1 MTTPEVGK
9 PLTGKI
15 ALVTGGSRGIGRSI
29 AIELASRGAHVAIN
43 YFRNHKE
50 AQSTQSD
57 IEALGVRC
65 LRVSAHLAESVQIQ
79 KLFKTITSEF
89 GHLEILINNAASGVQ
104 RLGMELE
111 EKHWDWTMNI
121 NTKAPWLCTQA
132 AVPLMKEGGR
142 VVNISSLGA
151 SRVLPYY
158 LSVGVSKAGL
168 EAVTRYLAIELA
180 PLGITVNAVSGGYV
194 PTEAL
199 THFPNRDNML
209 DIARSKTPGDR
220 LLTPE
225 DMAKTVAFLCSEEA
239 AMIRGQVIVV
249 DGGMSLVL

>member
-1 MTTPEVGK
+1 MTTSNVAK
-9 PLTGKI
+9 PLTGKV

-29 AIELASRGAHVAIN
+29 AIELASRGADVAIN

-50 AQSTQSD
+50 AQNTQSD

-65 LRVSAHLAESVQIQ
+65 VRVSAHLGESVQIQ

-194 PTEAL
+194 TTKAL

-249 DGGMSLVL
+249 DGGMSLML

>member
-9 PLTGKI
+9 PFTGKI

-29 AIELASRGAHVAIN
+29 AIELASRGADVAIN

-65 LRVSAHLAESVQIQ
+65 LRVSAHLAESAQIQ
-79 KLFKTITSEF
+79 KLFKLVASEF
-89 GHLEILINNAASGVQ
+89 GHLDILINNAASGVQ
-104 RLGMELE
+104 RPGMELD

-194 PTEAL
+194 ATEAL
-199 THFPNRDNML
+199 EHFPNRDNML

>member
-1 MTTPEVGK
+1 MTTSNVTK
-9 PLTGKI
+9 PLTGKV

-29 AIELASRGAHVAIN
+29 AIELASRGADVAIN

-50 AQSTQSD
+50 AQKTQSE

-65 LRVSAHLAESVQIQ
+65 VRVSAHLAESVQIQ
-79 KLFKTITSEF
+79 KLFKTITSQF

-194 PTEAL
+194 ATEAL

-249 DGGMSLVL
+249 DGGMSLML

>member
-1 MTTPEVGK
+1 MTTSSDSKSLAGK
-9 PLTGKI
+9 V
-15 ALVTGGSRGIGRSI
+15 ALVTGGSRGIGRAI
-29 AIELASRGAHVAIN
+29 ACELASRGADIIIN

-50 AQSTQSD
+50 ARSAQAE

-65 LRVSAHLAESVQIQ
+65 MRITAHLAEAPQVQ
-79 KLFKTITSEF
+79 KLFKAISDEF
-89 GHLEILINNAASGVQ
+89 GHLDILINNAASGVQ
-104 RLGMELE
+104 RSAMELE

-132 AVPLMKEGGR
+132 AVPLMSKGGR

-151 SRVLPYY
+151 GRVLPYY

-168 EAVTRYLAIELA
+168 EAVTRYLAVELA

-194 PTEAL
+194 ATEAL
-199 THFPNRDNML
+199 EHFPNRDDML
-209 DIARSKTPGDR
+209 DIARSKTPGGQ

-225 DMAKTVAFLCSEEA
+225 DLAKTVAFLCSEDA

-249 DGGMSLVL
+249 DGGMSLTL

>member
-1 MTTPEVGK
+1 MTTSNVAK
-9 PLTGKI
+9 PLTGKV

-29 AIELASRGAHVAIN
+29 AIELASRGADVAIN

-50 AQSTQSD
+50 AQNTQSD

-65 LRVSAHLAESVQIQ
+65 VRVSAHLAESVQIQ

-132 AVPLMKEGGR
+132 AVPLMKKGGR

-194 PTEAL
+194 ATEAL

-249 DGGMSLVL
+249 DGGMSLML

>member
-1 MTTPEVGK
+1 MTTFDGAK
-9 PLTGKI
+9 PLAGKF

-29 AIELASRGAHVAIN
+29 AIELASRGANVAIN

-50 AQSTQSD
+50 AQTTQVEV
-57 IEALGVRC
+57 EALGVRC
-65 LRVSAHLAESVQIQ
+65 IRVSAHLAESAQVER
-79 KLFKTITSEF
+79 LFTKIANEF
-89 GHLEILINNAASGVQ
+89 GQLDILINNAASGVQ
-104 RLGMELE
+104 RHGLDLE

-121 NTKAPWLCTQA
+121 NTKAPWLCTKA
-132 AVPLMKEGGR
+132 AVPLMKAGGR

-151 SRVLPYY
+151 ARVLPYY

-180 PLGITVNAVSGGYV
+180 PFGITVNAVSGGYV

-199 THFPNRDNML
+199 SHFPNRDKML
-209 DIARSKTPGDR
+209 EIARSKTPGDR
-220 LLTPE
+220 LLMPE

>member
-1 MTTPEVGK
+1 MTNLQGAK
-9 PLTGKI
+9 PLTGKF

-50 AQSTQSD
+50 AQNTQAE

-65 LRVSAHLAESVQIQ
+65 IRISAHLAESVQVE
-79 KLFKTITSEF
+79 KLFTKITREF
-89 GHLEILINNAASGVQ
+89 GRLDILINNAASGVQ
-104 RLGMELE
+104 RHGMELE

-121 NTKAPWLCTQA
+121 NTKAPWLCTKA
-132 AVPLMKEGGR
+132 AVPIMKKGGR

-199 THFPNRDNML
+199 SHFPNRDNML
-209 DIARSKTPGDR
+209 ETARSKTPGER

-225 DMAKTVAFLCSEEA
+225 DMAKAVAFLCSEEA
-239 AMIRGQVIVV
+239 DMIKGQVIVV

>member
-9 PLTGKI
+9 HLTGKI

-29 AIELASRGAHVAIN
+29 AIELASRGADVAIN

-57 IEALGVRC
+57 IEAFGVRC
-65 LRVSAHLAESVQIQ
+65 LRVSAHLAESAQIQ
-79 KLFKTITSEF
+79 KIFKLVTSEF
-89 GHLEILINNAASGVQ
+89 GHLDFLINNAASGVQ
-104 RLGMELE
+104 RSGMELE

-194 PTEAL
+194 ATEAL
-199 THFPNRDNML
+199 EHFPNRDNML

>member
-1 MTTPEVGK
+1 MITSNDSK
-9 PLTGKI
+9 PLAGKV
-15 ALVTGGSRGIGRSI
+15 ALVTGGSRGIGRAI
-29 AIELASRGAHVAIN
+29 AIELASRGADVAIN

-50 AQSTQSD
+50 ARSTQAE

-65 LRVSAHLAESVQIQ
+65 IRVTAHLAESAQVK
-79 KLFKTITSEF
+79 KLFKAVSGEF
-89 GHLEILINNAASGVQ
+89 GHLDILINNAASGVQ
-104 RLGMELE
+104 RSAMELE

-142 VVNISSLGA
+142 VVNISSLG
-151 SRVLPYY
+151 SGRVLPLY

-168 EAVTRYLAIELA
+168 EAVTRYLAVELA

-194 PTEAL
+194 ATEAL
-199 THFPNRDNML
+199 EHFPNADDML
-209 DIARSKTPGDR
+209 NIAKSKTPGNQ
-220 LLTPE
+220 LLTPQ
-225 DMAKTVAFLCSEEA
+225 DMAKTVAFLCSEDA

>member
-9 PLTGKI
+9 PFTGKI

-29 AIELASRGAHVAIN
+29 AIELASRGADVAIN

-65 LRVSAHLAESVQIQ
+65 LRVSAHLAESAQIQ
-79 KLFKTITSEF
+79 KLFKLVTSEF
-89 GHLEILINNAASGVQ
+89 GHLDILINNAASGVQ
-104 RLGMELE
+104 RPGMELD

-194 PTEAL
+194 ATEAL
-199 THFPNRDNML
+199 EHFPNRDNML